1 MTKKIEYE
9 RPKKKVTKHCWK
21 LNNSE
26 IYDFSSDDDLFVNE
40 SRSLRQKVTPKA
52 KNVNLQGSRLNSS
65 MVRVRV
71 QIIYWY

>member
-40 SRSLRQKVTPKA
+40 SRSLRRKAAPPEA
-52 KNVNLQGSRLNSS
+52 KNVNHQGSNLNFL
-65 MVRVRV
+65 MVRVTE
-71 QIIYWY
+71 QIVY

>member
-1 MTKKIEYE
+1 MIFSGMTKKIEYE
-9 RPKKKVTKHCWK
+9 QPMRQ
-21 LNNSE
+21 LDNSE

>member
-1 MTKKIEYE
+1 MIFSGMTKKIEYE
-9 RPKKKVTKHCWK
+9 QPLRR
-21 LNNSE
+21 LDNSE